1 MTFNALDSAAAR
13 SAIARG
19 DDYML
24 ERYLREGGANKSV
37 VSITAATV
45 TLNRIDH
52 EGRITLFNR
61 AAGIVATL
69 PAATGSQDKYTVIVQ
84 TTLTGSGVIKVGNT
98 TDVLTGNVGI
108 STATFAAASNEAATG
123 ADDTLTMNGSTTGG
137 LQGSKVECVDIA
149 AGLWMIDANLVGS
162 GAVATALSTSV

>member
-1 MTFNALDSAAAR
+1 MTFSALDSAAAR

-37 VSITAATV
+37 VSVTGATV
-45 TLNRIDH
+45 TLNRNEH
-52 EGRITLFNR
+52 EGRVTAFNR

-98 TDVLTGNVGI
+98 TDVLIGNVSI
-108 STATFAAASNEAATG
+108 ATATFAAASIEAATG
-123 ADDTLTMNGSTTGG
+123 ADDTLTMNGTTSGG
-137 LQGSKVECVDIA
+137 LQGSMVECLDIA
-149 AGLWMIDANLVGS
+149 PGLWMIDAKLVGS
-162 GAVATALSTSV
+162 GAVATSLSTSV